1 MDVYFTKSIIPK
13 GTSEYIA
20 VQIRESKHNPRFDII
35 DVPECIYLPEESL
48 KKDFKKRVKES
59 GLSVKFYSKP
69 EEKEKCNTE
78 IEYISP
84 ITNLETIGNDLGRL
98 TEHLIYI
105 KSCENKFYWLG
116 IYGNEESWGS
126 IVYGILES
134 WLKKAREIIGDCSRL
149 RVKFISN
156 PHEILEP

>member
-1 MDVYFTKSIIPK
+1 M
-13 GTSEYIA
+13 
-20 VQIRESKHNPRFDII
+20 
-35 DVPECIYLPEESL
+35 

-84 ITNLETIGNDLGRL
+84 VTNLETIGDDLCRL
-98 TEHLIYI
+98 TEQLIYI

-126 IVYGILES
+126 TVYSILES
-134 WLKKAREIIGDCSRL
+134 WLKRAREIIGDCSRL